1 MSLLHIRKAMDLKQ
15 LNYFVHVSDLGSF
28 VKAAELLG
36 IAQPTLSRQ
45 IRALEV
51 DVKASLFHRN
61 GRGVLLT
68 AAGARFLEQ
77 ARGVLHAADAAL
89 QVLHVGD
96 RRLSGTVVCGLT
108 PSVGSFMIPHYVRRF
123 REELPNA
130 HLSIVNHLSA
140 TLLDQIKASRLDFA
154 IFHNPPPTPSLTMTP
169 LSDEALYLVGPKA
182 VGRKKASVDFR
193 ELDGLPLIMPSRL
206 HAIRG
211 PVELEAARLGISLN
225 LVLEVDI
232 MQTVFQLVAQGVG
245 YTIATRFPLIDQ
257 PPSPRLVAQRI
268 TAPELLTHLVLV
280 TPSQRILTPLQRAA
294 TDLACTTYLDLVAD
308 TRKRT

>member
-1 MSLLHIRKAMDLKQ
+1 MDLKQ

-45 IRALEV
+45 IRALEI

-61 GRGVLLT
+61 GRGVMLT

-77 ARGVLHAADAAL
+77 ARGVLHASEAAL
-89 QVLHVGD
+89 QVLHTGD
-96 RRLSGTVVCGLT
+96 SRLSGRVVCGMT

-123 REELPNA
+123 RQELPHA
-130 HLSIVNHLSA
+130 SLSIVNHLSA
-140 TLLDQIKASRLDFA
+140 ALLDQIKASRLDFA
-154 IFHNPPPTPSLTMTP
+154 IFHNPPPTPNLTMTP
-169 LSDEALYLVGPKA
+169 LSDEELYLIGPRRI
-182 VGRKKASVDFR
+182 GRRKASVDFR

-211 PVELEAARLGISLN
+211 PVELEAARLDITLN
-225 LVLEVDI
+225 VTLEVDI
-232 MQTVFQLVAQGVG
+232 MQTIFQLAAEGAG
-245 YTIATRFPLIDQ
+245 HTIATRFPLTGQ
-257 PPSPRLVAQRI
+257 PAKAGLFAQRI

-280 TPSQRILTPLQRAA
+280 TPSQRVLTPLQRAA
-294 TDLACTTYLDLVAD
+294 TDLASATYLELVHQL
-308 TRKRT
+308 R

>member
-1 MSLLHIRKAMDLKQ
+1 MDLKQ

-51 DVKASLFHRN
+51 DLKVSLFHRN
-61 GRGVLLT
+61 GRGVMLT
-68 AAGARFLEQ
+68 ATGARFLEQ

-89 QVLHVGD
+89 QVLHTGD
-96 RRLSGTVVCGLT
+96 SRLAGNVICGLT

-123 REELPNA
+123 RQELPDAN
-130 HLSIVNHLSA
+130 LSIVNHLSA

-154 IFHNPPPTPSLTMTP
+154 IFHNPPPTPSLTMIP
-169 LSDEALYLVGPKA
+169 LSSEALYLVGPRRI
-182 VGRKKASVDFR
+182 GRNKKSVNFH
-193 ELDGLPLIMPSRL
+193 ELDGIPLIMPSRL

-211 PVELEAARLGISLN
+211 PVELEASRIGITLN
-225 LVLEVDI
+225 MVLEVDI
-232 MQTVFQLVAQGVG
+232 MQTIFELVAEGVG
-245 YTIATRFPLIDQ
+245 YTIATRFPLIGR
-257 PPSPRLVAQRI
+257 PNSNELVAQRI
-268 TAPELLTHLVLV
+268 KAPELSTQLVLV

-294 TDLACTTYLDLVAD
+294 TELAYTTDLDLVS
-308 TRKRT
+308 

>member
-1 MSLLHIRKAMDLKQ
+1 MDLKQ

-51 DVKASLFHRN
+51 DLKVSLFHRN
-61 GRGVLLT
+61 GRGVMLT
-68 AAGARFLEQ
+68 ATGARFLEQ

-89 QVLHVGD
+89 QVLHTGD
-96 RRLSGTVVCGLT
+96 SRLAGNVICGLT

-123 REELPNA
+123 RQELPDAN
-130 HLSIVNHLSA
+130 LSIVNHLSA

-154 IFHNPPPTPSLTMTP
+154 IFHNPPPTPSLTMIP
-169 LSDEALYLVGPKA
+169 LSSEALYLVGPRRI
-182 VGRKKASVDFR
+182 GRNKKSVNFH
-193 ELDGLPLIMPSRL
+193 ELDGIPLIMPSRL

-211 PVELEAARLGISLN
+211 PVELEASRIGITLN
-225 LVLEVDI
+225 MVLEVDI
-232 MQTVFQLVAQGVG
+232 MQTIFELVAEGVG
-245 YTIATRFPLIDQ
+245 YTIATRFPLIGR
-257 PPSPRLVAQRI
+257 PNSNELVAQRI
-268 TAPELLTHLVLV
+268 KAPELSTQLVLV

-294 TDLACTTYLDLVAD
+294 TDLAYTNYLDLVS
-308 TRKRT
+308 

>member
-1 MSLLHIRKAMDLKQ
+1 MDLKQ

-51 DVKASLFHRN
+51 DLKVSLFHRN
-61 GRGVLLT
+61 GRGVMLT
-68 AAGARFLEQ
+68 ATGARFLEQ

-89 QVLHVGD
+89 QVLHTGD
-96 RRLSGTVVCGLT
+96 SRLAGNVICGLT

-123 REELPNA
+123 RQELPDAN
-130 HLSIVNHLSA
+130 LSIVNHLSA

-154 IFHNPPPTPSLTMTP
+154 IFHNPPPTPSLTMIP
-169 LSDEALYLVGPKA
+169 LSSEALYLVGPRRI
-182 VGRKKASVDFR
+182 GRNKKSVNFH
-193 ELDGLPLIMPSRL
+193 ELDGIPLIMPSRL

-211 PVELEAARLGISLN
+211 PVELEASRIGITLN
-225 LVLEVDI
+225 MVLEVDI
-232 MQTVFQLVAQGVG
+232 MQTIFELVAEGVG
-245 YTIATRFPLIDQ
+245 YTIATRFPLIGR
-257 PPSPRLVAQRI
+257 PNSNELVAQRI
-268 TAPELLTHLVLV
+268 KAPELSTQLVLV

-294 TDLACTTYLDLVAD
+294 TDLAYTTYLDLVS
-308 TRKRT
+308 